1 MRNITLAIDEQT
13 LALGRQY
20 AQKRKISFN
29 QLVRR
34 LVEQTVNPP
43 VEGGLDKFLA
53 LAEEAHGHSGGQ
65 KWTRDELHER
75 R

>member
-20 AQKRKISFN
+20 AQKRNMSFN
-29 QLVRR
+29 LLVRR

-43 VEGGLDKFLA
+43 AKDGLDKFLA
-53 LAEEAHGHSGGQ
+53 LAEEAHGHSGGH
-65 KWTRDELHER
+65 KCTRDELHER

>member
-13 LALGRQY
+13 LAL
-20 AQKRKISFN
+20 N

-34 LVEQTVNPP
+34 LVEQTVNPSIKD
-43 VEGGLDKFLA
+43 GLDKFLA

-75 R
+75 K

>member
-13 LALGRQY
+13 
-20 AQKRKISFN
+20 
-29 QLVRR
+29 
-34 LVEQTVNPP
+34 VNPP
-43 VEGGLDKFLA
+43 AKDGLDKFLV
-53 LAEEAHGHSGGQ
+53 LAEEAHGHSFGL